1 MPEMELRDLLMIYP
15 FTKPTGIF
23 DRKRARLA
31 REMEQKSPY
40 TTNEGV
46 IALQKFS
53 LTVEHGEFLV
63 LLGPSGCGKTTL
75 LRLIAGLETPVQGQI
90 LMDGKCVNELPPEQR
105 DIAMVFQNFSLY
117 PHLDVYEN
125 LAFTLKNQ
133 RVPRDELDARV
144 REVAEILQL
153 TRVLDRRPKELSGG
167 QQQRV
172 AIGRAIIRRPKL
184 FLMDEPFSNLDP
196 ALRGQLREAVR
207 RLHAHLG
214 TTFVYVT
221 HDQKEALS
229 LGTRIV
235 VMKDGMLQQEGSPRD
250 VFNRP
255 VNRFV
260 ASIVGEPPMN
270 FFENCPVFRESRTV
284 EVLGKRFRL
293 PSCPDRDRVTVG
305 IRPVHMEV
313 GAGEI
318 PGTLEQALPLGSE
331 TLLTVKTDGGSVRV
345 VVPESQGLPWI
356 RGQQVL
362 LSVEPRRLH
371 LFDPETELRL

>member
-133 RVPRDELDARV
+133 RVPRDELDSRV

-196 ALRGQLREAVR
+196 ALRGQLR
-207 RLHAHLG
+207 
-214 TTFVYVT
+214 
-221 HDQKEALS
+221 
-229 LGTRIV
+229 
-235 VMKDGMLQQEGSPRD
+235 
-250 VFNRP
+250 
-255 VNRFV
+255 
-260 ASIVGEPPMN
+260 
-270 FFENCPVFRESRTV
+270 
-284 EVLGKRFRL
+284 
-293 PSCPDRDRVTVG
+293 
-305 IRPVHMEV
+305 
-313 GAGEI
+313 
-318 PGTLEQALPLGSE
+318 
-331 TLLTVKTDGGSVRV
+331 
-345 VVPESQGLPWI
+345 
-356 RGQQVL
+356 
-362 LSVEPRRLH
+362 
-371 LFDPETELRL
+371 